1 MRKRAKWLDR
11 AIVQSP
17 IYYTLL
23 LDDASFR
30 REMRRLKVPEA
41 EIPSFVNSGADA
53 TTHFLIQGGSGR
65 ECAVV
70 CLKAGDHSTEQVHAM
85 LVHEAVHIWQSIRR
99 RIGEHSPSEEFEAY
113 SLQWL
118 AQQLMY
124 AYAELSKGRKPAK
137 RR

>member
-1 MRKRAKWLDR
+1 MQKRAKWLDR

-41 EIPSFVNSGADA
+41 EIPPFVNPGADA
-53 TTHFLIQGGSGR
+53 TTHFLIQGNTSR

-70 CLKAGDHSTEQVHAM
+70 CIRAGQHSVEQVHAM
-85 LVHEAVHIWQSIRR
+85 LVHEAVHIWQHIRR
-99 RIGEHSPSEEFEAY
+99 RIGEHSPSDEFEAY

-124 AYAELSKGRKPAK
+124 AYSETSKAKKTAK